1 MKFLKHFKTVS
12 TPEQKKERKRIL
24 FLSLLSGLMLGLS
37 FPPVPIPYLMFGALI
52 PYFIVINSKKT
63 LGEINRFTYA
73 FAFVFTIV
81 SIYWVGSWTSE
92 ADPFLM
98 ISGGMLMFYNP
109 LMFLIP
115 STLFYFSKKKFGN
128 KIPFL
133 LFPFFW
139 VSYEYFY
146 SVFELRFPW
155 LTLGTGQAYFKSFIQ
170 IADIVGAYG
179 LSIIII
185 FINIF
190 LFFFYINFKESRKKY
205 YYLLVAILLIIIPV
219 IYGQL
224 KINSFHISD
233 EKIKVGV
240 VQPDFNP
247 NKKWEAG
254 NLDEQINNYFE
265 LSEKAIKENAE
276 IVLWPETALPVY
288 LLSGGYSKE
297 VERIRNFVD
306 SNNIFLLTGM
316 PDATFYFDTTNVPPE
331 AKPLRNGELFYTSY
345 NSILLFS
352 PNQNTIQKYGKIKL
366 VPFGEKAPFIDILP
380 FISDWIKWNVGIS
393 SWNVGKEQTVFE
405 LENKKV
411 NIKVGGVIC
420 IESVYPEFTAKF
432 VENGAQIL
440 FVVTNDSWYGNS
452 SGPYQHKEISVL
464 RAVENGRAV
473 VRAANGGISCFIDP
487 LGFTLS
493 ETEMFTKTFLT
504 NDVEIKSELTFYTK
518 HPYIIPYL
526 SLFVSIVVLL
536 LFIQSKISDKLIHQ
550 KKEKYNEKNS

>member
-1 MKFLKHFKTVS
+1 MVL
-12 TPEQKKERKRIL
+12 TPEQQKERRKNL
-24 FLSLLSGLMLGLS
+24 FFSLFSGLLLGLS
-37 FPPVPIPYLMFGALI
+37 FPPVPLQYVMFGALI
-52 PYFIVINSKKT
+52 PYFIVIDSKNT

-73 FAFVFTIV
+73 FAFVFTII

-98 ISGGMLMFYNP
+98 ISGAMLMFYNP

-155 LTLGTGQAYFKSFIQ
+155 LTLGHGQAYFKSFIQ
-170 IADIVGAYG
+170 IADIVGAFG

-185 FINIF
+185 FINVF
-190 LFFFYINFKESRKKY
+190 LFFFYKSYKESKSDYKFLVTP
-205 YYLLVAILLIIIPV
+205 LLLLIIPIV
-219 IYGQL
+219 YGQI
-224 KINSFHISD
+224 KINSYQESK
-233 EKIKVGV
+233 EKIKVGI

-254 NLDEQINNYFE
+254 NLDEQINQYFE
-265 LSEKAIKENAE
+265 LSERAIRDNAKL
-276 IVLWPETALPVY
+276 ILWPETALPVY
-288 LLSGGYSKE
+288 LLSGGYSNQ
-297 VERIRNFVD
+297 VRRIREFVD
-306 SNNIFLLTGM
+306 SNKIILMTGM

-331 AKPLRNGELFYTSY
+331 AKPLRNGEIFYTSH

-352 PNQNTIQKYGKIKL
+352 PNQNEIQKYGKIKL
-366 VPFGEKAPFIDILP
+366 VPFGEKAPFIDLFP
-380 FISDWIKWNVGIS
+380 FIGEWIKWNVGIS
-393 SWNVGKEQTVFE
+393 SWNVGKEQTVFN
-405 LENKKV
+405 LSNDKI
-411 NIKVGGVIC
+411 NIKAGGVIC

-432 VENGAQIL
+432 VEGGAQIL

-464 RAVENGRAV
+464 RAVENRRSV
-473 VRAANGGISCFIDP
+473 VRAANGGISCFINP
-487 LGFTLS
+487 IGFTLS

-504 NDVEIKSELTFYTK
+504 NEIDVENEITFYTK

-526 SLFVSIVVLL
+526 SWAVSILAIL
-536 LFIQSKISDKLIHQ
+536 LFICQKISGKFIHK
-550 KKEKYNEKNS
+550 KKEI

>member
-1 MKFLKHFKTVS
+1 MNFLNRYNSVI
-12 TPEQKKERKRIL
+12 TPDQRKERKKFL
-24 FLSLLSGLMLGLS
+24 FLSLISGLLLGIS
-37 FPPVPIPYLMFGALI
+37 FPPVPMPYLMFGALI
-52 PYFIVINSKKT
+52 PYFIVMDSKKT

-73 FAFVFTIV
+73 FAFVFTII

-98 ISGGMLMFYNP
+98 ISGAMLMFYNP

-115 STLFYFSKKKFGN
+115 STLFYFSKKKFGG

-155 LTLGTGQAYFKSFIQ
+155 LTLGHGQAYFKSFIQ
-170 IADIVGAYG
+170 IADIIGAYG

-185 FINIF
+185 FINVF
-190 LFFFYINFKESRKKY
+190 LFFFYKSYKESKRDYKFIVTA
-205 YYLLVAILLIIIPV
+205 LLLLIIPV
-219 IYGQL
+219 VYGQI
-224 KINSFHISD
+224 KINSYQVSK
-233 EKIKVGV
+233 EKIKVGI

-247 NKKWEAG
+247 NQKWQAG
-254 NLDEQINNYFE
+254 NLDEQINQYFD
-265 LSEKAIKENAE
+265 LSERAIKENAKL
-276 IVLWPETALPVY
+276 ILWPETALPVY
-288 LLSGGYSKE
+288 LLSGGYSNQ
-297 VERIRNFVD
+297 VERIREFVD
-306 SNNIFLLTGM
+306 SNKIFLMTGM

-331 AKPLRNGELFYTSY
+331 AKPLRNGEIFYTSY

-352 PNQNTIQKYGKIKL
+352 PNQNEIQKYGKIKL
-366 VPFGEKAPFIDILP
+366 VPFGEKAPFIDLFP
-380 FISDWIKWNVGIS
+380 FIGDWIKWNVGIS
-393 SWNVGKEQTVFE
+393 SWNVGKEQTVFN
-405 LENKKV
+405 LSNNNK
-411 NIKVGGVIC
+411 NIKAGGVIC

-432 VENGAQIL
+432 VEEGAQIL

-464 RAVENGRAV
+464 RAVENRRSV
-473 VRAANGGISCFIDP
+473 VRAANGGISCFINP
-487 LGFTLS
+487 VGFTLS

-504 NDVEIKSELTFYTK
+504 NEVDIENEITFYTK

-526 SLFVSIVVLL
+526 CWAVSLLIIL
-536 LFIQSKISDKLIHQ
+536 LFIYQKISGKIIHNR
-550 KKEKYNEKNS
+550 KEI